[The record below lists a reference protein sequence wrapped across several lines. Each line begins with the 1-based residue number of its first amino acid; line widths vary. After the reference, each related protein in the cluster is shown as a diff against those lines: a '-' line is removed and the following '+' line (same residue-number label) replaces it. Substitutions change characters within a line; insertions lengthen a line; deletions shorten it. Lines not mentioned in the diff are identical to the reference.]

1 MSLLIQRLT
10 ETATLPTRAHPHDAG
25 MDLYADLTDPVYL
38 MPGERT
44 LIPTGIALS
53 LWSWTVG
60 QIWPRSG
67 LAVHSGIAVL
77 AGVID
82 ASYRGEIKVALINH
96 GNDRVTIR
104 ARDRIAQL
112 LVVPF
117 RCDDLVEVDALPTS
131 ERNQQ
136 GFGSSGS

>member
-25 MDLYADLTDPVYL
+25 MDLYADLTEPVYL

-117 RCDDLVEVDALPTS
+117 QCDDLVEVDELPTS

-136 GFGSSGS
+136 GFGSSGA